1 MPRPLRPELR
11 DELLESAARD
21 FARQGYGATSLDRIG
36 QGLGVTKG
44 AIYFHFRGKLELFF
58 EALKLLE
65 GRRAARLAEA
75 REQLERGGVADAR
88 STTSAGPAA
97 PRAAGGGHASP
108 RAALAELR
116 AMLLGRLVFYA
127 EHPELRRLHQIL
139 DEELADAP
147 AAAARD
153 GLRADYRALRAEL
166 RSLLQQAARA
176 GAELTDP
183 ATEAF
188 RLAACLEGTIAQIEA
203 SPDDSAPFWAP
214 EYIVDGWLA
223 PLRPR
228 RRRPSAAAVSDEQPE
243 RRDDDADFQPAF

>member
-11 DELLESAARD
+11 EELLEHAARD
-21 FARQGYGATSLDRIG
+21 FARLGYGAASLDRIG

-44 AIYFHFRGKLELFF
+44 AVYFHFRGKLELFF

-65 GRRAARLAEA
+65 GRRAARLGASIDA
-75 REQLERGGVADAR
+75 SRESR
-88 STTSAGPAA
+88 SGEIL
-97 PRAAGGGHASP
+97 GE
-108 RAALAELR
+108 LA
-116 AMLLGRLVFYA
+116 AMLRGRLLFYA

-139 DEELADAP
+139 DDELSDEP

-166 RSLLQQAARA
+166 RSLLHQAARA

-183 ATEAF
+183 AAEAF

-214 EYIVDGWLA
+214 EDIVDAWLA

-228 RRRPSAAAVSDEQPE
+228 RRRSSPSVNDEHSEP
-243 RRDDDADFQPAF
+243 RDDADFQPAF